1 MPACPDGFQDAKRD
15 VCIVPCDPPESCL
28 ANNVCAF
35 GYASK
40 SPMWKCSNCD
50 TGFYRRNT
58 ECVKC
63 PDSPWALVI
72 GFTLLV
78 VFAGIVGFV
87 LSQKGVNIAVIS
99 IGLDFFQVL
108 AIFASSGVKWPPI
121 VKELLHILS
130 AFNLNIEIVAPE
142 CIVPDLSYKAKFWFI
157 MLLPLSVGGLLL
169 GGVFT
174 AISLYKALVLG
185 QRKKSDLFSHLPG
198 MINSCLSLLYVLYL
212 YLTRT
217 VFAVFNCTPTFPPDG
232 RLYLSVANNEQC
244 GIPGGTQ
251 LTLLPYAV
259 AGLIVYAF
267 GYPAFIGWILYKN
280 RELCMLDQLLRAKG
294 TGDDRLTNPNA
305 FELRMTYGRQYFQ
318 FKPDQ
323 YFWILAVILRKFF
336 ISITAVVFSK
346 NSSFQMAACL
356 LVMFLA
362 YSAQVMVRPYLSA
375 AEFDDVIKAHI
386 ESSYTSAIHA
396 RLRVQIAKIE
406 SRGKKKVRKNL
417 LSFDGTVDR
426 SAILGVLTG
435 WFFNYNTIEQIM
447 IFCAVI
453 VCLMGI
459 MYQANSASVFYPG
472 ALDGVTAVVMITII
486 FAIVYYVTVVVTEMV
501 ILYNE
506 DHNRKIAERTKSRK
520 GDEKTKKSQQ
530 SGRLVN
536 EDGEINTGRMDAMM
550 NPLFLNTDSN
560 KSSSGSSGGSAG
572 AIAQMNAPPPVELW
586 QVFRQEYLDMQRLIS
601 NTGNSNGVSSSPIA
615 DSVSAE
621 FPSKVSV
628 SKKKGFAPVTTGN

>member
-1 MPACPDGFQDAKRD
+1 
-15 VCIVPCDPPESCL
+15 
-28 ANNVCAF
+28 
-35 GYASK
+35 
-40 SPMWKCSNCD
+40 
-50 TGFYRRNT
+50 
-58 ECVKC
+58 
-63 PDSPWALVI
+63 
-72 GFTLLV
+72 LV

-185 QRKKSDLFSHLPG
+185 QRKKSDLFAHLPG

-217 VFAVFNCTPTFPPDG
+217 IFDVFNCTPTFPPDG
-232 RLYLSVANNEQC
+232 RLYLTVANHEQC

-251 LTLLPYAV
+251 LTLMPYAV
-259 AGLIVYAF
+259 AGLIVYSF
-267 GYPAFIGWILYKN
+267 GYPAFISSILYKN

-336 ISITAVVFSK
+336 ISVTAVVFSK

-396 RLRVQIAKIE
+396 RLRV
-406 SRGKKKVRKNL
+406 L
-417 LSFDGTVDR
+417 
-426 SAILGVLTG
+426 
-435 WFFNYNTIEQIM
+435 
-447 IFCAVI
+447 
-453 VCLMGI
+453 
-459 MYQANSASVFYPG
+459 
-472 ALDGVTAVVMITII
+472 
-486 FAIVYYVTVVVTEMV
+486 
-501 ILYNE
+501 
-506 DHNRKIAERTKSRK
+506 
-520 GDEKTKKSQQ
+520 
-530 SGRLVN
+530 
-536 EDGEINTGRMDAMM
+536 
-550 NPLFLNTDSN
+550 
-560 KSSSGSSGGSAG
+560 
-572 AIAQMNAPPPVELW
+572 
-586 QVFRQEYLDMQRLIS
+586 
-601 NTGNSNGVSSSPIA
+601 
-615 DSVSAE
+615 
-621 FPSKVSV
+621 
-628 SKKKGFAPVTTGN
+628 

>member
-1 MPACPDGFQDAKRD
+1 
-15 VCIVPCDPPESCL
+15 
-28 ANNVCAF
+28 
-35 GYASK
+35 
-40 SPMWKCSNCD
+40 
-50 TGFYRRNT
+50 
-58 ECVKC
+58 
-63 PDSPWALVI
+63 
-72 GFTLLV
+72 LV

-174 AISLYKALVLG
+174 ALALYKACVLG
-185 QRKKSDLFSHLPG
+185 QRKKSELFSHLPG
-198 MINSCLSLLYVLYL
+198 MINSCLSLLYILYL

-217 VFAVFNCTPTFPPDG
+217 VFDVFNCTPTFPPDG
-232 RLYLSVANNEQC
+232 RLYLTVANHEQC

-251 LTLLPYAV
+251 LTLMPYAV

-267 GYPAFIGWILYKN
+267 GYPAFIASILYKN

-294 TGDDRLTNPNA
+294 TGDDRLSNPNA

-336 ISITAVVFSK
+336 ISVTAVVFSK

-396 RLRVQIAKIE
+396 RLRTQIAKIE

-459 MYQANSASVFYPG
+459 MYQANTSSVFYPG

-486 FAIVYYVTVVVTEMV
+486 FAIVYYITVVVTEMV

-506 DHNRKIAERTKSRK
+506 DHNRKIAERTKARK
-520 GDEKTKKSQQ
+520 GDDKTKKSQQ

-550 NPLFLNTDSN
+550 NPLFLNTGD
-560 KSSSGSSGGSAG
+560 SSSKGGVGGSSS
-572 AIAQMNAPPPVELW
+572 AIAQMNSPPPVELW
-586 QVFRQEYLDMQRLIS
+586 QVFRQEYINMERALT
-601 NTGNSNGVSSSPIA
+601 NSSSGSTGSSSSGSPVR
-615 DSVSAE
+615 DSGDDMT
-621 FPSKVSV
+621 SKISV
-628 SKKKGFAPVTTGN
+628 NKKKGFAPVTTTN